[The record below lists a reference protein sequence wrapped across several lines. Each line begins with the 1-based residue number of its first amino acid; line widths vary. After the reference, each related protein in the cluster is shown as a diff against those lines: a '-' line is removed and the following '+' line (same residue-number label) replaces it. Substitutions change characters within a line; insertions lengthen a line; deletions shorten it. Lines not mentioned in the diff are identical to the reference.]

1 MPLAPRDL
9 GDLLAEDVRRLDADE
24 VFAEALSAW
33 TGVKNLS
40 RRSSKRE
47 HVWHDPTDGQ
57 SGADAAEVMA
67 SDEKARRAPP
77 KSAATKAAA
86 KTPAKASARKR
97 AASAKK

>member
-40 RRSSKRE
+40 RRPAKRE
-47 HVWHDPTDGQ
+47 HIWHDPTNGTTE
-57 SGADAAEVMA
+57 ADVAEIAAA
-67 SDEKARRAPP
+67 GEKVPRAPA
-77 KSAATKAAA
+77 KATKATKTAGRKPAA
-86 KTPAKASARKR
+86 KK
-97 AASAKK
+97 